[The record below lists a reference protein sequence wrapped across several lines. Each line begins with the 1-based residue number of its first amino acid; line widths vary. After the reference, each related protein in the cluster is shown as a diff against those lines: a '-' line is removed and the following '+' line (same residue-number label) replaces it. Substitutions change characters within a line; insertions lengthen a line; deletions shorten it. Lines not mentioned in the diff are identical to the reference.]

1 MPNAKQ
7 LKRLRGDV
15 EDWNK
20 WRSEDQSV
28 AVDLEGCDLSR
39 WALSRVDLRGAN
51 LKRADL
57 SGAELRNADL
67 LHADLEDAILWGA
80 DLSCARL
87 RSAKLKG
94 ANFKDAVL
102 DYADLTGADLE
113 GARLA
118 TALLGVELT
127 RTSSWKAKLYSSAGD
142 GGWCNADSIRP
153 EEWQVASVGD
163 LLDRCRC
170 FADKYGI
177 DDGPQPDNA
186 EYRMYFRGERNWYKK
201 TEAAVIRKRGH
212 QENEAAMLRE
222 LISQRPTY
230 FERNGSAFDRW
241 VTAQHH
247 GLPTRL
253 VDVTSNPLVA
263 LYNAAQEGR
272 KEGKMCGT
280 VHVFIVPRRL
290 VKQHDSD
297 VLSVVANF
305 AKLERR
311 EQDFLLGKKGTR
323 PDEPPLLYGDVMQ
336 RWYHFIREEK
346 SAFRSRIDARDLF
359 RVFVAEPAH
368 SIERVSTQQG
378 AFLISAFHTDMSKE
392 GIKSE
397 MRRGC
402 DCGSD
407 GTGPDLGIPIYDHYR
422 LEVPEDKKSGVRVE
436 LSRIGITHA
445 TLCPDDLDHAA
456 QEIKTK
462 YDP

>member
-7 LKRLRGDV
+7 LQRLRRDV
-15 EDWNK
+15 KDWNK
-20 WRSEDQSV
+20 WRSEDQSE

-39 WALSRVDLRGAN
+39 LALSRVNLRGAN

-67 LHADLEDAILWGA
+67 LQSDLEDAILWGA
-80 DLSCARL
+80 DLSCASL

-102 DYADLTGADLE
+102 DYADLTGADLD

-127 RTSSWKAKLYSSAGD
+127 RTKSWKAKLYSSAGD
-142 GGWCNADSIRP
+142 GGWCNAYSMLR
-153 EEWQVASVGD
+153 EKVGSVGD

-177 DDGPQPDNA
+177 DDGPEPDNA
-186 EYRMYFRGERNWYKK
+186 QYRMYFRGECKLYDK
-201 TEAAVIRKRGH
+201 TGTAVIRKRGH

-222 LISQRPTY
+222 LIAQRPTY
-230 FERNGSAFDRW
+230 FERDGSAFNRW

-253 VDVTSNPLVA
+253 LDVSSNPLVA
-263 LYNAAQEGR
+263 LYNAAKEDKECGR
-272 KEGKMCGT
+272 
-280 VHVFIVPRRL
+280 VHVFIVPRKL
-290 VKQHDSD
+290 VKQHHSD

-311 EQDFLLGKKGTR
+311 EQDFLLGKNVTR
-323 PDEPPLLYGDVMQ
+323 RGEAPLLYGDVMQ

-368 SIERVSTQQG
+368 SIERVRAQQG
-378 AFLISAFHTDMSKE
+378 AFLISAFHGDMSKE

-397 MRRGC
+397 MLRGR

-422 LEVPEDKKSGVRVE
+422 LEVPGDKKSGIRVE
-436 LSRIGITHA
+436 LSRIGITRA
-445 TLCPDDLDHAA
+445 TLFPDDLDHAA
-456 QEIKTK
+456 QEIKTN